1 VGGSF
6 REGNLRPIVAL
17 FWSKEIKLMTM
28 KLSMLA
34 VAYLLIGGL
43 LIAVS
48 YQPSGPITTQKTDR
62 VATGFL
68 TERFAG

>member
-1 VGGSF
+1 
-6 REGNLRPIVAL
+6 L
-17 FWSKEIKLMTM
+17 FWSKETKLMTM

-48 YQPSGPITTQKTDR
+48 YQPSGPVTTQKTDR
-62 VATGFL
+62 VASGFL
-68 TERFAG
+68 MERFAG

>member
-1 VGGSF
+1 M
-6 REGNLRPIVAL
+6 
-17 FWSKEIKLMTM
+17 LMTM

-43 LIAVS
+43 LVAVS
-48 YQPSGPITTQKTDR
+48 YQPSGPVTTQKTDR